1 MHIAITG
8 SSGLIGTALCDR
20 LTGNGHI
27 VRRVVRQAGGSDT
40 VSWDPAAGTIDA
52 AALDGVEAVV
62 HLAGEGIG
70 DKRWTPAQKDVI
82 RTSRTLGTGLIA
94 RTMAAMPSPPSVFL
108 SGSAIG
114 WYGERGDDALDET
127 EPAGNDFLASVVKDW
142 EAAAR
147 PATHAGIRTVLLR
160 TGIVLSPR
168 GGALKRQ
175 LPVFKAGLGGRF
187 GSGRQYQSWISID
200 DEVAAIEWLLTN
212 DVSGPVNLTAP
223 EPVSN
228 ATFTKALGAALHR
241 PTFVVPMAGPRI
253 LFGRELA
260 DALLL
265 TSQNVIPK
273 VLSDGGFV
281 FRHRS
286 LDSALRD
293 LLD

>member
-20 LTGNGHI
+20 LTTSGHI
-27 VRRVVRQAGGSDT
+27 IRRLVRSAGGSDT
-40 VSWDPAAGTIDA
+40 AGWDPAGGTIDA
-52 AALDGVEAVV
+52 GALDGVQAVV

-70 DKRWTPAQKDVI
+70 NKRWTPAQKEVI
-82 RTSRTLGTGLIA
+82 RTSRVLGTGLIA
-94 RTMAAMPSPPSVFL
+94 RTMAAMPAPPSVLL

-114 WYGERGDDALDET
+114 FYGERGAEPLDET
-127 EPAGNDFLASVVKDW
+127 EPAGDDFLASVVTDW

-147 PATHAGIRTVLLR
+147 PAGDAGIRTVLLR
-160 TGIVLSPR
+160 SGIVLSPK

-200 DEVAAIEWLLTN
+200 DEVAAIEWLLTA

-228 ATFTKALGAALHR
+228 ASFTKALGAALHR

-265 TSQNVIPK
+265 TSQNVIPR
-273 VLSDGGFV
+273 VLSDGGFD

>member
-1 MHIAITG
+1 MHIAVTG

-20 LTGNGHI
+20 LTTNGHI
-27 VRRVVRQAGGSDT
+27 VRRVVRSNGGSDT
-40 VSWDPAAGTIDA
+40 VTWDPAAGTIDS

-70 DKRWTPAQKDVI
+70 DKRWTPAQKAVI
-82 RTSRTLGTGLIA
+82 RTSRTLGTGLLA
-94 RTMAAMPSPPSVFL
+94 RALATMPSPPSVFL

-114 WYGERGDDALDET
+114 WYGERGSDPLDET
-127 EPAGNDFLASVVKDW
+127 EPAGDDFLASVVTDW
-142 EAAAR
+142 EASTR
-147 PATHAGIRTVLLR
+147 PAADAGIRTALLR
-160 TGIVLSPR
+160 TGIVLSPT

-175 LPVFKAGLGGRF
+175 LGVFKAGLGGRF

-212 DVSGPVNLTAP
+212 EVSGPVNLTAP
-223 EPVSN
+223 APVSN
-228 ATFTKALGAALHR
+228 AVFTKTLGAALHR
-241 PTFVVPMAGPRI
+241 PTFVIPMAGPRI

-265 TSQNVIPK
+265 TSQNVIPR
-273 VLSDGGFV
+273 VLNDGGFV
-281 FRHRS
+281 FRHPS